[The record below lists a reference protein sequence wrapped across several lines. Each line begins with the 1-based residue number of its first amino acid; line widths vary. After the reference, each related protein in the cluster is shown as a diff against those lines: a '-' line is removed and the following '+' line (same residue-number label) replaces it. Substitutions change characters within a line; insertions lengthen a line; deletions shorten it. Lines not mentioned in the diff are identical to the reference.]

1 MEHERARMPA
11 RARAQA
17 IPIHWTHGQY
27 TLSLVDSDPQRLW
40 LSFLTGLRRITS
52 VVTGR

>member
-1 MEHERARMPA
+1 MKQQKARMSA
-11 RARAQA
+11 RALAQV

-27 TLSLVDSDPQRLW
+27 TVSLVDSDPQRLW